1 MPARIPRQD
10 RADSLDKT
18 ARIPRQGR
26 AHEEGFLKR
35 ILAEGQDP
43 LSESSLGSQPGIS
56 GPSGTPQHSDPEG
69 LDEDSA
75 RPRAKSL
82 VGLASG
88 H

>member
-1 MPARIPRQD
+1 M
-10 RADSLDKT
+10 
-18 ARIPRQGR
+18 
-26 AHEEGFLKR
+26 KR

-82 VGLASG
+82 VGLAFGPLPKLLIAIVVAVAAALTMNLANG
-88 H
+88 HCR